1 MKIDSFVRLKQLKKG
16 FTVVELLIV
25 VSVIVILA
33 SIVLAVYP
41 SYLTTTQDNA
51 RKSDIQQ
58 IASSLSAYALKN
70 NSFIDANSTDG
81 SGNHCGF
88 LGAGNGWFNA
98 GPDAFF
104 PASILTCLKNS
115 GVLKKDIIDPTGCT
129 SDAPSGC
136 SVSGATTA
144 YMKATCTKGGNAV
157 TYVLARLVGQPRRDA
172 EVDGLCDSGTV
183 SGFSAASQKWG
194 TNYGMNYYVTVK

>member
-1 MKIDSFVRLKQLKKG
+1 MKLGSFVRQKQLKEG
-16 FTVVELLIV
+16 FTIVELLTV

-33 SIVLAVYP
+33 AIVLAVYP

-58 IASSLSAYALKN
+58 IASALSAYALKN
-70 NSFIDANSTDG
+70 NSFVDANSTDG

-104 PASILTCLKNS
+104 PASILACLKNS

-144 YMKATCTKGGNAV
+144 YMKATCTKGGVAA
-157 TYVLARLVGQPRRDA
+157 TYVFARLVGQPRRDTEIDA
-172 EVDGLCDSGTV
+172 LCDAGTV
-183 SGFSAASQKWG
+183 SGFNSSSQKWG